1 MGNKAKEFDKIA
13 YKVFSLVYPVIA
25 GQVLG
30 KAQINEGLCLD
41 IGCGSGYLGFS
52 IAEVSDLNI
61 YSMDNELEAIE
72 VLQQNI
78 VKRQLESRV
87 KPLLGDVHNIPL
99 ETGSVQLA
107 VSRGSMFFWKG
118 KAQALNEI
126 YRVLAP
132 GGFACIGGGFGTSQI
147 KKQIDEKMLQINP
160 NWLEFIDK
168 NMGPK
173 EPQKWCDILSKTDI
187 PKFNIK
193 HNLNPIE
200 MWITF
205 RK

>member
-13 YKVFSLVYPVIA
+13 LEVFALVYPVIA
-25 GQVLG
+25 GQILD

-41 IGCGSGYLGFS
+41 IGSGSGYLGFA
-52 IAEVSDLNI
+52 IAKVSDLNI

-78 VKRQLESRV
+78 VERQLESRV
-87 KPLLGDVHNIPL
+87 KPLHGDVHNIPL
-99 ETGSVQLA
+99 ETGAVQLA
-107 VSRGSMFFWKG
+107 VSRGSMFFWEEQ
-118 KAQALNEI
+118 AQALNEI

-147 KKQIDEKMLQINP
+147 KKQIDEKMLQINL
-160 NWLEFIDK
+160 NWLDFIDK

-173 EPQKWCDILSKTDI
+173 EPQKWRDILSKTDI
-187 PKFNIK
+187 PKFNIE
-193 HNLNPIE
+193 HNPIE